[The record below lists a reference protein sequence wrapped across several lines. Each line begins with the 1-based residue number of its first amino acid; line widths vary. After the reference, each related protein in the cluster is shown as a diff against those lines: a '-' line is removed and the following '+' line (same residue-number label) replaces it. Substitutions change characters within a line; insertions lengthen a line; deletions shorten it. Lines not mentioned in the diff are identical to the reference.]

1 MSIRDFSNVLKI
13 FSGSDTTPEEQ
24 DELVREA
31 LVMTLS
37 RAASAD
43 ANISPC
49 EVETVQAIIKRETGD
64 DVSTADIKVAA
75 RSELFETAP
84 LEKYLSSVARKIE
97 DNDRARI
104 ARALAEVIKSDVQ
117 VTSREVNFF
126 NEMAEALGVSA
137 AGLAGLTQDT

>member
-49 EVETVQAIIKRETGD
+49 EVET
-64 DVSTADIKVAA
+64 A

-84 LEKYLSSVARKIE
+84 LEKYLSSVGRRIE
-97 DNDRARI
+97 DHERARI

-137 AGLAGLTQDT
+137 AGLAGLTQDS